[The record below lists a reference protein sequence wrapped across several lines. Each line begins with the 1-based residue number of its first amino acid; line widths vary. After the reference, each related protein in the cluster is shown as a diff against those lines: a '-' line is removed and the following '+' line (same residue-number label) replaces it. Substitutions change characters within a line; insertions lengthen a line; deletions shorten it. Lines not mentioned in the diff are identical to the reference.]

1 VFLGHFAI
9 AFAAKKAAPE
19 VSLGTLFIAGE
30 LADLLWP
37 VFFLLGVEDFEIR
50 PGITAVTPF
59 EFTHYPYSH
68 SLLALLGWAI
78 GFAGVYAI
86 ACGARL
92 RVVVVL
98 AATVLSH
105 WALDVLTH
113 ISDMPV
119 TIHGELRL
127 GLGLWNSLA
136 GTLLVEFLMFAAG
149 LSLYARATRA
159 LDRTGRVALWSLA
172 AFLVVIYIGSVFG
185 PPPPSKIA
193 LALTGLAMWL
203 LIAWAYWVDRH
214 RQSISAVSA

>member
-78 GFAGVYAI
+78 GFAGAYAI

-105 WALDVLTH
+105 WILDVLTH

-127 GLGLWNSLA
+127 GLGLWNSIT
-136 GTLLVEFLMFAAG
+136 GTLLVELLMFAAG
-149 LSLYARATRA
+149 LFLYARATRA
-159 LDRTGRVALWSLA
+159 LDRTGRVALWLLA

-193 LALTGLAMWL
+193 LALTGLAMWM

-214 RQSISAVSA
+214 RQPISAVSA

>member
-78 GFAGVYAI
+78 GFAGAYAI

-105 WALDVLTH
+105 WMLDVLTH

-119 TIHGELRL
+119 TIDGELRL
-127 GLGLWNSLA
+127 GLGLWNSIT
-136 GTLLVEFLMFAAG
+136 GTLLVELLMFAAG
-149 LSLYARATRA
+149 LFLYARATRA
-159 LDRTGRVALWSLA
+159 LDRTGRVALWLLA

-193 LALTGLAMWL
+193 LALTGLAMWM

-214 RQSISAVSA
+214 RQPISAVSA